1 MNILREVRRFNQ
13 KSMPLR
19 IISILV
25 FSVILIVTTYAWFST
40 QKDVK
45 ALGLKGNTTSW
56 DVSYYINHET
66 SEIVDHKATF
76 VVEDLFPGMDPSTD
90 VVHIYNMGEA
100 SSNIK
105 CELES
110 VKIFGQEILIQNA
123 QGKQVLNVYE
133 EDERGNKVV
142 VKQVEVVAQG
152 NTTTIFSGDT
162 SYPFK
167 ISYTLD
173 KDYLNG
179 QYDPYDEVTSVSA
192 YATVTLDVSWDY
204 EIADDTS
211 TTNENESVNKDTL
224 DTQFAKDAYAY
235 YQQEGNDPAKAIE
248 VKVKI
253 TSSMIHPSLEAGV

>member
-1 MNILREVRRFNQ
+1 MNILREVRRFNK

-25 FSVILIVTTYAWFST
+25 FAVILIVTTYAWFST

-45 ALGLKGNTTSW
+45 ALGLRGETTSW

-66 SEIVDHKATF
+66 AEIMDHKATL

-110 VKIFGQEILIQNA
+110 VKLFGEEILSINA

-133 EDERGNKVV
+133 DDGDGNKVV
-142 VKQVEVVAQG
+142 VKQVEVGVQG
-152 NTTTIFSGDT
+152 NTTTIFAGDT
-162 SYPFK
+162 DFPFK
-167 ISYTLD
+167 ISYTLN

-204 EIADDTS
+204 ES
-211 TTNENESVNKDTL
+211 QNESEDKDIL
-224 DTQFAKDAYAY
+224 DTKFGKDAYAY
-235 YQQEGNDPAKAIE
+235 YQQNGNDPAKAIE

-253 TSSMIHPSLEAGV
+253 TSSMIHPSLEAQ

>member
-45 ALGLKGNTTSW
+45 ALGLRGNVTSW

-66 SEIVDHKATF
+66 SEIIDHTATF
-76 VVEDLFPGMDPSTD
+76 VVEDFFPGMEETTD
-90 VVHIYNMGEA
+90 VVHIYNIGES
-100 SSNIK
+100 SSNVK

-110 VKIFGQEILIQNA
+110 VKLFGEEILTKNA
-123 QGKQVLNVYE
+123 QGKQVLNVYT
-133 EDERGNKVV
+133 EDAEGNKVLSR
-142 VKQVEVVAQG
+142 QVEVATQG
-152 NTTTIFSGDT
+152 NTTTVFAGDT
-162 SYPFK
+162 AFPFK
-167 ISYTLD
+167 MSYTLE

-179 QYDPYDEVTSVSA
+179 QYDPYDEVTSESA
-192 YATVTLDVSWDY
+192 YATVILNVDWDY
-204 EIADDTS
+204 ES
-211 TTNENESVNKDTL
+211 QNESQDRDVL
-224 DTQFAKDAYAY
+224 DTQFAKNAYAY
-235 YQQEGNDPAKAIE
+235 YQQAGTDISKAIE

-253 TSSMIHPSLEAGV
+253 ISSMIHPSLEAQ